1 MIFVLKK
8 ENFSILVALLF
19 CAKITYF
26 HFLTLY
32 SFKFSVL
39 LSLAGWMVLLC
50 SLIVGFEKLSFGLYV
65 TFSVLLFVDHL
76 HFMNFGNLSSI
87 REIVL
92 IPQVGKLGGNIRYF
106 LSVPSLLFIADIPFL
121 SIFQVRRKRIVNL
134 SAPPKE
140 SKGRWGWIHIFVVAF
155 FLISP
160 LLAEPS
166 EGKIVFNKY
175 GFFTYHVH
183 DLLRLF
189 SPPLKGEEPH
199 EVKGS
204 SLGNGSQ
211 KKYHGIAAGRN
222 VIVIHFESLQNL
234 LVGLVYNGQEI
245 TPNLNKI
252 LKKDTIYFANCY
264 QQVGSGNTADAEFV
278 FNTSLHCLRDEVV
291 YEKYPRINLPTLPRI
306 MREKGYYTVAMHGN
320 SSWFWNRRE
329 VYSYI
334 GFDDFIALEDFK
346 QDEMIGMG
354 LSDESFLTQAVGIM
368 EKLRKPFYAF
378 LITLSS
384 HSPFILPDSHK
395 KLVLPPRVANS
406 VVGNYFQAVH
416 YADAALGQFLEELK
430 RIGLYQNSV
439 IVIYGDHAGLYPF
452 NKEAKD
458 IMTEILGREYSF
470 LDAFNVP
477 FIVHIPGSG
486 LAERVEITG
495 GQIDFLPT
503 LLNLLGIEYEG
514 EIFLGQDLLNA
525 QHGFAA
531 LRYHVPEGSFVD
543 DERGFIVSW
552 DGVLE
557 RSEAWDL
564 RTKRK
569 VSYVSCL
576 DGYVKAIQQVEA
588 SKYFI
593 LKGCEG
599 GLQTLPTGAK

>member
-1 MIFVLKK
+1 
-8 ENFSILVALLF
+8 
-19 CAKITYF
+19 
-26 HFLTLY
+26 
-32 SFKFSVL
+32 
-39 LSLAGWMVLLC
+39 
-50 SLIVGFEKLSFGLYV
+50 
-65 TFSVLLFVDHL
+65 
-76 HFMNFGNLSSI
+76 
-87 REIVL
+87 
-92 IPQVGKLGGNIRYF
+92 
-106 LSVPSLLFIADIPFL
+106 
-121 SIFQVRRKRIVNL
+121 
-134 SAPPKE
+134 
-140 SKGRWGWIHIFVVAF
+140 
-155 FLISP
+155 
-160 LLAEPS
+160 
-166 EGKIVFNKY
+166 
-175 GFFTYHVH
+175 
-183 DLLRLF
+183 
-189 SPPLKGEEPH
+189 
-199 EVKGS
+199 
-204 SLGNGSQ
+204 
-211 KKYHGIAAGRN
+211 
-222 VIVIHFESLQNL
+222 
-234 LVGLVYNGQEI
+234 
-245 TPNLNKI
+245 
-252 LKKDTIYFANCY
+252 
-264 QQVGSGNTADAEFV
+264 
-278 FNTSLHCLRDEVV
+278 
-291 YEKYPRINLPTLPRI
+291 
-306 MREKGYYTVAMHGN
+306 
-320 SSWFWNRRE
+320 
-329 VYSYI
+329 
-334 GFDDFIALEDFK
+334 
-346 QDEMIGMG
+346 MG
-354 LSDESFLTQAVGIM
+354 LSDESFFTQAVGIM

-430 RIGLYQNSV
+430 KIGLYQNSV

-486 LAERVEITG
+486 LVERVEITG

-525 QHGFAA
+525 QQGFAA

-552 DGVLE
+552 DGILE

-599 GLQTLPTGAK
+599 SLQTLPTGAK